1 MSPMF
6 DRLNTPRRRATR
18 QLARARL
25 LLGWGI
31 KQGVHPNASLVM
43 AILMALIHIPQGMS
57 QNATLKPEET
67 ISIVYGYVTH
77 HYLTSWK
84 DRNLPAG
91 VLRGLPP
98 NINIIPGDKAENAG
112 SPSQAVNDSGLPEG
126 IETAPE
132 QEAAIL
138 YQLDLGERGM
148 QMMVS
153 TKTGLKRG
161 HCIALERQDKISN
174 LRRVSPAFCKPENQ
188 MVINRLESMRTVQ
201 ANHCLQALRRIR
213 ESEADSDARGALAE
227 IQMLC
232 DGG

>member
-18 QLARARL
+18 QQSRSRL
-25 LLGWGI
+25 LFGCGI
-31 KQGVHPNASLVM
+31 KQGVRPVISLVV
-43 AILMALIHIPQGMS
+43 AILMALIHIPQVMS
-57 QNATLKPEET
+57 QNSTLRPEET

-77 HYLTSWK
+77 HYLTTWE

-98 NINIIPGDKAENAG
+98 NAATNPSDETENAI
-112 SPSQAVNDSGLPEG
+112 SSRQVVNDSGLPEG
-126 IETAPE
+126 TEVAPA
-132 QEAAIL
+132 QDAAIL

-153 TKTGLKRG
+153 TKTGLKPG
-161 HCIALERQDKISN
+161 DCIALERQDTISN
-174 LRRVSPAFCKPENQ
+174 LRRVSPAFCRPENQ
-188 MVINRLESMRTVQ
+188 MVINQLESMRNSQ

-213 ESEADSDARGALAE
+213 ENEADSDARGSLPE

>member
-77 HYLTSWK
+77 PTS
-84 DRNLPAG
+84 RAG
-91 VLRGLPP
+91 KTAICP
-98 NINIIPGDKAENAG
+98 
-112 SPSQAVNDSGLPEG
+112 QASC
-126 IETAPE
+126 
-132 QEAAIL
+132 AASHPI
-138 YQLDLGERGM
+138 
-148 QMMVS
+148 S
-153 TKTGLKRG
+153 T
-161 HCIALERQDKISN
+161 
-174 LRRVSPAFCKPENQ
+174 
-188 MVINRLESMRTVQ
+188 
-201 ANHCLQALRRIR
+201 
-213 ESEADSDARGALAE
+213 
-227 IQMLC
+227 
-232 DGG
+232 

>member
-1 MSPMF
+1 M
-6 DRLNTPRRRATR
+6 
-18 QLARARL
+18 
-25 LLGWGI
+25 
-31 KQGVHPNASLVM
+31 
-43 AILMALIHIPQGMS
+43 
-57 QNATLKPEET
+57 
-67 ISIVYGYVTH
+67 
-77 HYLTSWK
+77 
-84 DRNLPAG
+84 
-91 VLRGLPP
+91 
-98 NINIIPGDKAENAG
+98 
-112 SPSQAVNDSGLPEG
+112 
-126 IETAPE
+126 
-132 QEAAIL
+132 

>member
-43 AILMALIHIPQGMS
+43 AIFMALIAIPQGMS
-57 QNATLKPEET
+57 QNAILKPEET

-77 HYLTSWK
+77 HYLTSWE

-98 NINIIPGDKAENAG
+98 NIAIIPGDKAENAF

-132 QEAAIL
+132 QDTAIL
-138 YQLDLGERGM
+138 YQLDLGEQGM
-148 QMMVS
+148 QMIVS
-153 TKTGLKRG
+153 TKTGLKPG

-188 MVINRLESMRTVQ
+188 MAINRLESMRTVQ
-201 ANHCLQALRRIR
+201 ANHCLQALRRSR
-213 ESEADSDARGALAE
+213 ESEVDSDGRGALAE